1 MAIPMTVLSKFWRM
15 TLYHVFS
22 SNNNHFLTY
31 IITIESLSLTHTSI
45 PQSAS
50 SNAGPSHRAKKKRD
64 SKRPSPL
71 PGPSPLPS
79 CCTFPDMVERRCS
92 SSVGRIG
99 LNFNRRTVRR
109 RVRVGGRV
117 WSRRCRRGLWQRRC
131 WLLIFVVSCLREG
144 IGNIFTFSVRL
155 LS

>member
-1 MAIPMTVLSKFWRM
+1 M

-31 IITIESLSLTHTSI
+31 ITNIESLSLTHTSI
-45 PQSAS
+45 PQSVS
-50 SNAGPSHRAKKKRD
+50 SNAGPSHPAKKKRE

-71 PGPSPLPS
+71 PGPPPLPS
-79 CCTFPDMVERRCS
+79 CCTFPDMVERRCPS
-92 SSVGRIG
+92 LAGRIG
-99 LNFNRRTVRR
+99 LNFNRRTVWR
-109 RVRVGGRV
+109 RVGVGVGGRV
-117 WSRRCRRGLWQRRC
+117 WSQRCRRGLWRRRC

-144 IGNIFTFSVRL
+144 TGNIFTFSVRL